1 VRQPGEDQP
10 RRSLK
15 TERTLMSTQIE
26 VPDRFQSEAGENS
39 PPAEQVDHPVTIIR
53 PAHGWQPVNFRE
65 IWRFRE
71 LMYFLAW
78 RDLKT
83 RYKQTVLG
91 GLWALLQP
99 LATMAVFTVFLGK
112 MAAARG
118 PDGEA
123 LYPPYWLFV
132 FTGMLP
138 WTFFANTLSFS
149 SQSVVT
155 GANLITKIYFP
166 RLIIPVAAAG
176 VPFVD
181 LAVSLG
187 ILSVLMLIAG
197 ALPGWSLVFLPF
209 LVLGLSIAALGLGI
223 LLSALTVA
231 YRDFRSVIPFMI
243 QLWMFATPAIYI
255 QNEQDMIGKR
265 WLPLLQWLLP
275 LNPAYG
281 LIKNFRQAVLGGE
294 PDFYSLGISVA
305 VSLVLVLVGCLYFRR
320 VERTF
325 ADII

>member
-1 VRQPGEDQP
+1 
-10 RRSLK
+10 
-15 TERTLMSTQIE
+15 MSMQIE
-26 VPDRFQSEAGENS
+26 LPDQLQSESAEN
-39 PPAEQVDHPVTIIR
+39 PPAAEAVDQPVTIIR
-53 PAHGWQPVNFRE
+53 PTHGWQLVNFRE

-71 LMYFLAW
+71 LTYFLAW
-78 RDLKT
+78 RDLKA

-91 GLWALLQP
+91 GAWALLQP

-112 MAAARG
+112 VAAAQG

-123 LYPPYWLFV
+123 VYPPYWLFV

-138 WTFFANTLSFS
+138 WTFFANTLGFS
-149 SQSVVT
+149 SQSVVS

-176 VPFVD
+176 VPLVD
-181 LAVSLG
+181 LAVSFG
-187 ILSVLMLIAG
+187 ILVLLMLGSGILPSWSVLL
-197 ALPGWSLVFLPF
+197 LPL
-209 LVLGLSIAALGLGI
+209 LVLGLAIASLGLGI

-231 YRDFRSVIPFMI
+231 YRDVRGAIPFMI

-255 QNEQDMIGKR
+255 QDDAVISPR
-265 WLPLLQWLLP
+265 WRALLP

-281 LIKNFRQAVLGGE
+281 LIVNFRQAVLGGD
-294 PDFYSLGISVA
+294 PDFYALA
-305 VSLVLVLVGCLYFRR
+305 VSIGVSLLLGVVGCIYFRR
-320 VERTF
+320 VERSF

>member
-1 VRQPGEDQP
+1 
-10 RRSLK
+10 
-15 TERTLMSTQIE
+15 
-26 VPDRFQSEAGENS
+26 
-39 PPAEQVDHPVTIIR
+39 
-53 PAHGWQPVNFRE
+53 
-65 IWRFRE
+65 

-99 LATMAVFTVFLGK
+99 LATMAVFVVFLGK

-123 LYPPYWLFV
+123 LNTPYWLFV

-176 VPFVD
+176 VPFID

-187 ILSVLMLIAG
+187 FLSILMLVNGI
-197 ALPGWSLVFLPF
+197 LPGWSLVFLPF
-209 LVLGLSIAALGLGI
+209 LVVSLSIASLGLGI

-243 QLWMFATPAIYI
+243 QLWLFATPAIYI
-255 QNEQDMIGKR
+255 QDERIIGQR
-265 WLPLLQWLLP
+265 WLA
-275 LNPAYG
+275 LNPAHG
-281 LIKNFRQAVLGGE
+281 LIVNFRRAVLG
-294 PDFYSLGISVA
+294 DHLDYLSLAISIA
-305 VSLVLVLVGCLYFRR
+305 VSLVLVVVGCFYFRR

>member
-1 VRQPGEDQP
+1 
-10 RRSLK
+10 
-15 TERTLMSTQIE
+15 MSTQIE
-26 VPDRFQSEAGENS
+26 LPEPLQSEAVES
-39 PPAEQVDHPVTIIR
+39 PPPLEAADQLVTIIR
-53 PAHGWQPVNFRE
+53 PAHGWQAVNYRE
-65 IWRFRE
+65 IWRYRE

-78 RDLKT
+78 RDLKA

-91 GLWALLQP
+91 GLWAVLQP

-112 MAAARG
+112 VAAARG
-118 PDGEA
+118 SDGEVP
-123 LYPPYWLFV
+123 YPPYWLFV

-176 VPFVD
+176 VPLID
-181 LAVSLG
+181 LGVSFG
-187 ILSVLMLIAG
+187 ILALLMLANG
-197 ALPGWSLVFLPF
+197 VLPGWSLLYLPL
-209 LVLGLSIAALGLGI
+209 LVLGLAVASLGLGI
-223 LLSALTVA
+223 LLAALTVA
-231 YRDFRSVIPFMI
+231 YRDFRGVIPFMI

-255 QNEQDMIGKR
+255 QDETIISPYWR
-265 WLPLLQWLLP
+265 ALLP

-281 LIKNFRQAVLGGE
+281 LIVNFRQAVLGG
-294 PDFYSLGISVA
+294 DLDLYALTMSIA
-305 VSLVLVLVGCLYFRR
+305 VSLLLALVGCFYFRR

>member
-1 VRQPGEDQP
+1 
-10 RRSLK
+10 
-15 TERTLMSTQIE
+15 MNTQIDP
-26 VPDRFQSEAGENS
+26 VACEAVDHS
-39 PPAEQVDHPVTIIR
+39 PAELADHPVTIIG
-53 PAHGWQPVNFRE
+53 PAQGWQPVNFRE
-65 IWRFRE
+65 IWRSRE

-91 GLWALLQP
+91 GLWAVLQP
-99 LATMAVFTVFLGK
+99 LATMAIFTIFLGK
-112 MAAARG
+112 VAAAHG
-118 PDGEA
+118 ADGGA
-123 LYPPYWLFV
+123 AFPPYWLFV

-138 WTFFANTLSFS
+138 WTFFANSLSFS

-187 ILSVLMLIAG
+187 ILSVLMLFNG
-197 ALPGWSLVFLPF
+197 VLPGWSLMYLPF
-209 LVLGLSIAALGLGI
+209 LVVGLSIAALGLGI
-223 LLSALTVA
+223 LLAALTVA

-243 QLWMFATPAIYI
+243 QLWFFATPAIYI
-255 QNEQDMIGKR
+255 QDETIISPR
-265 WLPLLQWLLP
+265 LRALLP
-275 LNPAYG
+275 LNPAHG
-281 LIKNFRQAVLGGE
+281 LIVNFRQAVLGG
-294 PDFYSLGISVA
+294 DLDLYSLAISVA
-305 VSLVLVLVGCLYFRR
+305 VSAVLAVIGCFYFRR